1 MLGRFGVMEK
11 DEIRQA
17 LAAEAARLAAIRDD
31 TRTASELDVDQQSE
45 SGGEIS
51 VADQHPADVAT
62 ETQYREQSLSLIE
75 QVEAELLDVE
85 RALQKLSDGSYGK
98 CDVCGE
104 RIGDERQ
111 KELPATALCIDHA
124 RQRDEVGARSRDA

>member
-1 MLGRFGVMEK
+1 MEK
-11 DEIRQA
+11 DAIRQV

-31 TRTASELDVDQQSE
+31 TRSASELDIDQQME

-51 VADQHPADVAT
+51 VADQHPADAGT
-62 ETQYREQSLSLIE
+62 ETQYREQSLSLLE
-75 QVEAELLDVE
+75 QIEAEMNDIE
-85 RALQKLSDGSYGK
+85 HALQKLADGTYGK

-104 RIGDERQ
+104 AIGDERQ

-124 RQRDEVGARSRDA
+124 RQRDEVAVSYRDA